1 MKVVYFIG
9 SKSDYPVIEPGV
21 EILESFGVEVEVLI
35 TSAHRTPERTI
46 RLVQEKEK
54 DTDVFVAVAGGA
66 AHLAGFVAAFTTRPV
81 IGLPVAVEPFKGL
94 DSLLSMVQ
102 MPRGIP
108 VAVVSAG
115 KWGGVNSALFAAEI
129 LSLKYP
135 EIRDKLIDYREKMKK
150 RIEEE
155 FVG

>member
-9 SKSDYPVIEPGV
+9 SKSDYPVIEPGI
-21 EILESFGVEVEVLI
+21 EILEEFGVEVEVLI

-66 AHLAGFVAAFTTRPV
+66 AHLAGFVAAFTTKPV
-81 IGLPVAVEPFKGL
+81 IGLPVAVDPFRGL

-129 LSLKYP
+129 LSLRYP
-135 EIRDKLIDYREKMKK
+135 DMREKLLEYRKRMKK